1 MPAHHPIHP
10 LTRAPRLLIGA
21 CVQPVAGHIAF
32 QLICS
37 APPSL
42 ITAAAVAAG
51 ANNTISLADM
61 DNAEGNFSA

>member
-1 MPAHHPIHP
+1 
-10 LTRAPRLLIGA
+10 
-21 CVQPVAGHIAF
+21 
-32 QLICS
+32 
-37 APPSL
+37 L